1 MLGKR
6 TEIIHPTVM
15 STTSPPFRLLDLPL
29 EFQRIIFGYALYA
42 GTILHTKPEVECDGD
57 VLMCPATNILR
68 VSSEIKEE
76 TLPIFYQVNRFHC
89 EQLLE
94 VDQPAGIDRMPPLP
108 PIFLRSLHMITYISL
123 QAFYYIRHRA
133 IPLAVSEGSV
143 LANALIHIER
153 HAPSLRTLA
162 LHFAPLGSY
171 WPPSPSYYVSVNDG
185 STIIPIITAL
195 CHLRAR
201 LGRLSLVYYGGLGEL
216 EALSSNIAPRE
227 EWTARKLDS
236 WPVTRSLIQI
246 DALKH
251 WQGMYAA
258 GAVPLWELSLR
269 SKLDTGDSGF

>member
-1 MLGKR
+1 
-6 TEIIHPTVM
+6 
-15 STTSPPFRLLDLPL
+15 
-29 EFQRIIFGYALYA
+29 
-42 GTILHTKPEVECDGD
+42 
-57 VLMCPATNILR
+57 
-68 VSSEIKEE
+68 
-76 TLPIFYQVNRFHC
+76 
-89 EQLLE
+89 
-94 VDQPAGIDRMPPLP
+94 
-108 PIFLRSLHMITYISL
+108 MIRYISL
-123 QAFYYIRHRA
+123 QALYYIRRRVT
-133 IPLAVSEGSV
+133 PLDVLEESV

-162 LHFAPLGSY
+162 LYFAPLGSD

-185 STIIPIITAL
+185 STVIPITTAL

-251 WQGMYAA
+251 WQGLYAA
-258 GAVPLWELSLR
+258 VPVPLWELILR
-269 SKLDTGDSGF
+269 SKLDTGEPGF